1 MMRLIISL
9 LLAKIFIFSQ
19 SKFDKKNNFSS
30 VDKFSLF
37 PIYEVVD
44 PESLKSGLLH

>member
-19 SKFDKKNNFSS
+19 SKFDKKNNFSN
-30 VDKFSLF
+30 VDEFSLF
-37 PIYEVVD
+37 QFMKPWIQN
-44 PESLKSGLLH
+44 H